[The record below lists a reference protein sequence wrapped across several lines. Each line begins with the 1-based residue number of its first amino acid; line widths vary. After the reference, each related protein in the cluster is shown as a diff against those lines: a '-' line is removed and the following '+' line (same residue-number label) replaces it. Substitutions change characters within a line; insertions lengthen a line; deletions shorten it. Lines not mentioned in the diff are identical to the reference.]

1 MTSQTGQKI
10 IVKHI
15 LYNILRTKGN
25 PIMKFGQLIENK
37 MGNVFFEKSYAKY
50 DGEASHWPFYKKS
63 KLSISLACSSVSLD
77 QQL

>member
-1 MTSQTGQKI
+1 MTSKTGQKI

-50 DGEASHWPFYKKS
+50 DGEDSH
-63 KLSISLACSSVSLD
+63 
-77 QQL
+77 

>member
-37 MGNVFFEKSYAKY
+37 MGDVFFEKSYAKY
-50 DGEASHWPFYKKS
+50 DGEASH
-63 KLSISLACSSVSLD
+63 
-77 QQL
+77 